1 MARPRGLADDDRM
14 HARSQRDDSRGCAS
28 GGTGDFLHLEG
39 NLLIAS
45 DLFEGALD
53 RGALSFATDGKKLG
67 VQVRPR

>member
-1 MARPRGLADDDRM
+1 MIGCMLEVSVMTRAAAHLAEL
-14 HARSQRDDSRGCAS
+14 A
-28 GGTGDFLHLEG
+28 DFLHLEG